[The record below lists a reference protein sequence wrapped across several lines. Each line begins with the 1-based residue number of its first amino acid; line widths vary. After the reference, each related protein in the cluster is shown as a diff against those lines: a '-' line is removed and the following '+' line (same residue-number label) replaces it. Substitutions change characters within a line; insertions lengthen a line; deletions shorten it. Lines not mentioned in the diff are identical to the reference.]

1 MTFKNL
7 KITVTQAGGKCT
19 WAKVGMSFYIRNAKL
34 QIPPGQSFCIF
45 ALSSIMPPITGSMMN
60 TKKGDGILDVLQE
73 WRCPEPNSKVLFRIE
88 EIA

>member
-7 KITVTQAGGKCT
+7 KITVTKAEGKCT

-34 QIPPGQSFCIF
+34 EIPAGQNFCVF
-45 ALSSIMPPITGSMMN
+45 ALSSILPPITGSMMN
-60 TKKGDGILDVLQE
+60 TIKGDGLLDVLQE
-73 WRCPEPNSKVLFRIE
+73 WRCPEPFSNVIFKIE